1 MIAYGPE
8 WGGVLVDMAGPLSR
22 DRARLEAAGWQV
34 RLLQSLDHTGAMQ
47 PGAVL
52 PVLRPWLAE
61 VYAA

>member
-1 MIAYGPE
+1 MGRRPRRH
-8 WGGVLVDMAGPLSR
+8 GRPLSR